1 METVFDHDP
10 TNEELYSLFGVSDEE
25 VRRLVDTSSQ
35 VMQWS
40 LIARL
45 YALRGEEE
53 LVDAYVDKID
63 DPVFKF
69 NTLQVM
75 ADLA

>member
-10 TNEELYSLFGVSDEE
+10 TKEELYSLFGGSEEE
-25 VRRLVDTSSQ
+25 VRRLVDLSSQ

-45 YALRGEEE
+45 YALRGEDE

-75 ADLA
+75 VDLA